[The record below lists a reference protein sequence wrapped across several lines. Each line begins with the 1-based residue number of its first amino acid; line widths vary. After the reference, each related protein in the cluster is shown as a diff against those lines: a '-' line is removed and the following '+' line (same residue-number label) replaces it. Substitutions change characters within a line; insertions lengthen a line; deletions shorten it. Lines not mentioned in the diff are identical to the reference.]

1 MASSSDDAQHRAF
14 LKRTMVKSAA
24 TKVDVGLVLQFL
36 RCEETFFI
44 SFLPSVSLH
53 TYQTHFLLLPH
64 HLQHITLT
72 LTFFFL
78 LLFTHSLDSLS
89 PLAFNQNQSTA
100 KRALV
105 LSRPF
110 IQAA

>member
-36 RCEETFFI
+36 RCEETFFT

-72 LTFFFL
+72 FYL
-78 LLFTHSLDSLS
+78 LLFTLSLDSLS

-105 LSRPF
+105 LSRPS